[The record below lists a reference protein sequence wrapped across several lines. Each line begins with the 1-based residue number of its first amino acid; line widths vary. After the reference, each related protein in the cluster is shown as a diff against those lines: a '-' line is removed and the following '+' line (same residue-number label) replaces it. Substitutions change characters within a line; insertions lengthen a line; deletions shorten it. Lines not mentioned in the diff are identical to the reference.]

1 MNIVMQVK
9 DIITKLYTNSV
20 RYHLYSY
27 DWKELLSNKW
37 FPYTYYEISH
47 KYRRRKRYSN
57 ANGCTIVHAKTVFPM
72 GVTLS
77 DVSDVSRYW

>member
-1 MNIVMQVK
+1 M
-9 DIITKLYTNSV
+9 TE
-20 RYHLYSY
+20 
-27 DWKELLSNKW
+27 KELLSNKW
-37 FPYTYYEISH
+37 FPYTYYETSH

-57 ANGCTIVHAKTVFPM
+57 GEWLYDRPRKTVFPM